1 MFEIIKNRK
10 ISQKLLLM
18 ILFSFVPFIL
28 IFWLSLLPNVEQ
40 KYMVDKK
47 KGLQNA
53 VETAYGI
60 LGHYN
65 DLVNKGEL
73 TLSEAQPLAA
83 DEINKLRY
91 SGKEYYFMY
100 DLQGITRGLGSDPSK
115 MGENRYNIE
124 DKKGNKFLQDMIGI
138 VKSSGEGFVTYW
150 YPKLGET
157 EPSPKL
163 SFVKLYKEWNWFIG
177 SGVYIDDVE
186 ASFRELKYSLI
197 LPLVL
202 AVLVALFI
210 GYYFSRQ
217 ISLPVKNLD
226 TAASQVAGGDINV
239 VVTVSS
245 KDELGNL
252 ANSFN
257 KMVQNLKTYIQE
269 VNEKSKEAE
278 DAAEKAKSLQ
288 LKSEEQKEY
297 LHRNTQK
304 LLKEMEKFAMGDLT
318 IKVDP
323 ERDDDEIG
331 KLLHGFNV
339 AVDNINRM
347 MIQVKA
353 AVEATNNS
361 SLEITAS
368 AEELAAGAQEQST
381 QTSEVA
387 SAVEQMATTII
398 QTTKNAS
405 IAAENAKNSGKSAIE
420 GGAVVD
426 ATVQGMIR
434 INEVVEAAARTIR
447 KLGKGSDQIGEII
460 QVIEEIAD
468 QTNLL
473 ALNAAIEAA
482 RAGEMGRGF
491 AVVADEVRKLAERT
505 TKATKEI
512 STMIKQ
518 IQVDTGE
525 AVTSIEIGTREV
537 EKGKELALEAGKSL
551 KNIIKS
557 SETVV
562 DEITQVATASEE
574 QSTAAE
580 EISRSIDGINTVTQ
594 QSAEN
599 THQIASESENLRHL
613 TENLKQTFVN
623 FTLKEVAGAHS
634 DYSVMRR
641 N

>member
-1 MFEIIKNRK
+1 MFDIIKDRK
-10 ISQKLLLM
+10 ISHKLLLM
-18 ILFSFVPFIL
+18 IFFSFIPFIL
-28 IFWLSLLPNVEQ
+28 IFWINLLPNVEE
-40 KYMVDKK
+40 KYMSDKK
-47 KGLQNA
+47 RGLQNG

-65 DLVNKGEL
+65 DLVKAGKLN
-73 TLSEAQPLAA
+73 LSEAQSQAA

-115 MGENRYNIE
+115 MGENRFNIE
-124 DKKGNKFLQDMIGI
+124 DKKGNKFIQDMINTT
-138 VKSSGEGFVTYW
+138 KSNGEGFVTYW

-163 SFVKLYKEWNWFIG
+163 SFVKLFKEWNWFIG

-186 ASFRELKYSLI
+186 ASFSELKNSLI
-197 LPLVL
+197 FPLL
-202 AVLVALFI
+202 IAIFVAFII

-217 ISLPVKNLD
+217 ISVPVKELNS
-226 TAASQVAGGDINV
+226 AASQVADGNID
-239 VVTVSS
+239 VTVKVSA

-252 ANSFN
+252 ATSFN
-257 KMVQNLKTYIQE
+257 MMVLNLKKYIHE
-269 VNEKSKEAE
+269 VKEKGKEAE
-278 DAAEKAKSLQ
+278 EAAEKAKMLQ
-288 LKSEEQKEY
+288 QKSEEQKEY

-304 LLKEMEKFAMGDLT
+304 LLTQMEKFAKGDLT
-318 IKVDP
+318 IEVIP

-331 KLLHGFNV
+331 KLLLGFNL
-339 AVDNINRM
+339 AVNNINLM
-347 MIQVKA
+347 MTQVKA

-405 IAAENAKNSGKSAIE
+405 IAAENAKNSGKSALE
-420 GGAVVD
+420 GGEVVD

-512 STMIKQ
+512 SSMIKQ
-518 IQVDTGE
+518 IQLDTGE
-525 AVTSIEIGTREV
+525 AVTSIELGTQEV
-537 EKGKELALEAGKSL
+537 EKGKTLALEAGKSL

-599 THQIASESENLRHL
+599 THQIASESENLRML
-613 TENLKQTFVN
+613 TENLKKTFIN
-623 FTLKEVAGAHS
+623 FNLKEVES
-634 DYSVMRR
+634 DTYSLSIRD
-641 N
+641 